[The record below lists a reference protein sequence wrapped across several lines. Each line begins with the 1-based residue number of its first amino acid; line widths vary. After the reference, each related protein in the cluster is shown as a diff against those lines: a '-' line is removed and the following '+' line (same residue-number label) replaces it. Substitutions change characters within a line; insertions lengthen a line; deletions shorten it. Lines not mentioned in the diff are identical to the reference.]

1 MMTII
6 DQKNVHACNPVCPVP
21 GSVGGAIGT
30 SLPRLLLL
38 VVVMTAHFVWSAPLN
53 DGFEV
58 ASVKLSANQN
68 AVPGV
73 GGIPPI
79 PSGPIATLSLS
90 HATFRGLLMRAYG
103 VRYSSIIGP
112 SWIDSI
118 YYDVTAKVPSGAR
131 GQQVAQMLQKLL
143 AERFGLSV
151 RWDTNIVSGWAI
163 AAGSAPL
170 KLKKTSLAVT
180 ADLEP
185 DGVPNRYP
193 MLTRKDSTRTLLMKG
208 FSMQGLANGIWGE
221 IGQPVQDL
229 TGLKGA
235 FDITLEG
242 ETDNPEDILVGM
254 SAASVKK
261 SLRSYGLDFVRQKVQ
276 VKTLRVDSA
285 NKTPTPN

>member
-1 MMTII
+1 VRGIHQQICTVATIL
-6 DQKNVHACNPVCPVP
+6 ARLRAAWPEAPW
-21 GSVGGAIGT
+21 AA
-30 SLPRLLLL
+30 LPRLLLL
-38 VVVMTAHFVWSAPLN
+38 IVIMASHAWSAPLK

-68 AVPGV
+68 AIPGV

-103 VRYSSIIGP
+103 IRYTSIIGP

-118 YYDVTAKVPSGAR
+118 YYDVTAKVPSGVR
-131 GQQVAQMLQKLL
+131 RPQVAEMLQKLL

-151 RWDTNIVSGWAI
+151 RWETNIVNGWAI
-163 AAGSAPL
+163 VTGSAPL
-170 KLKKTSLAVT
+170 KLKKTVLAGNA
-180 ADLEP
+180 ADLEA
-185 DGVPNRYP
+185 DGAPNRYP
-193 MLTRKDSTRTLLMKG
+193 MLVRKDHMRTLQMKG
-208 FSMQGLANGIWGE
+208 FSMQGLAHGIGGE
-221 IGQPVQDL
+221 IGAPVQDL
-229 TGLKGA
+229 TGIKGA

-254 SAASVKK
+254 PAASVKK

-285 NKTPTPN
+285 NKTPIPN